1 MSCVIPCEGEIVM
14 RNVGVVL
21 ISLIGG
27 LMIGVAVAY
36 ACSWPPIDID
46 SPGGGVVLMGTT
58 EVKATVDEEVKFE
71 SVEFFANDESIGK
84 DDEAPY
90 SVKWDT
96 TTVENGE
103 YELTAVGTPSE
114 GEKVKS
120 KIVTVTVE
128 NPKDS

>member
-1 MSCVIPCEGEIVM
+1 M
-14 RNVGVVL
+14 RNAGLVVV
-21 ISLIGG
+21 ILIGG

-36 ACSWPPIDID
+36 ACRADPPIWID
-46 SPGGGVVLMGTT
+46 TPGDDVRLMGTT
-58 EVKATVDEEVKFE
+58 TVAAKVRDDIKLQ

-90 SVKWDT
+90 SIKWDT

-103 YELTAVGTPSE
+103 YKLTTVGTPSE

-120 KIVTVTVE
+120 KVVTVTVE

>member
-1 MSCVIPCEGEIVM
+1 MRDIHFLIIIVCLALGLGIGG
-14 RNVGVVL
+14 GVV
-21 ISLIGG
+21 S
-27 LMIGVAVAY
+27 
-36 ACSWPPIDID
+36 ACHDPDPPGPPIWID
-46 SPGGGVVLMGTT
+46 GGGGVVLSGTA
-58 EVKATVDEEVKFE
+58 EIKATLGEDVKFE

-90 SVKWDT
+90 SIKWDT

-103 YELTAVGTPSE
+103 YKLTTVGTPSE

-128 NPKDS
+128 NPKDSKDS

>member
-1 MSCVIPCEGEIVM
+1 MRDIHFLIIIV
-14 RNVGVVL
+14 
-21 ISLIGG
+21 SLTLSLGIGG
-27 LMIGVAVAY
+27 AVAF
-36 ACSWPPIDID
+36 ACSVPDPPDPPIWVD

-58 EVKATVDEEVKFE
+58 EVKATVGEDVKFE
-71 SVEFFANDESIGK
+71 SVEFFANDKSIGK

-90 SVKWDT
+90 SIKWDT

-103 YELTAVGTPSE
+103 YKLTTVGTSSE

-120 KIVTVTVE
+120 EIVTVTVE

>member
-1 MSCVIPCEGEIVM
+1 M
-14 RNVGVVL
+14 RNAGVVL
-21 ISLIGG
+21 ISLIGV

-36 ACSWPPIDID
+36 ACHDPDPPGPPIGID
-46 SPGGGVVLMGTT
+46 GVEEGVVLSGTV
-58 EVKATVDEEVKFE
+58 EIKATIGEDVKFD

-90 SVKWDT
+90 SIKWDT

-103 YELTAVGTPSE
+103 YKLTTVGTPSE

-120 KIVTVTVE
+120 EIVTVTVE

>member
-1 MSCVIPCEGEIVM
+1 MRDIHFLIIIV
-14 RNVGVVL
+14 
-21 ISLIGG
+21 SLTLALGIGG
-27 LMIGVAVAY
+27 AVAF
-36 ACSWPPIDID
+36 ACHDPWPPIGID

-58 EVKATVDEEVKFE
+58 EVKATLGKDVKFE
-71 SVEFFANDESIGK
+71 SVEFFANGKSIGK

-90 SVKWDT
+90 SIKWDT
-96 TTVENGE
+96 TTVANGK
-103 YELTAVGTPSE
+103 YELTVVGTPSE

>member
-1 MSCVIPCEGEIVM
+1 M
-14 RNVGVVL
+14 RSVNVVLIGLMAGLLVGGAVAFACHEPFPPIGIYGVEDGVVL
-21 ISLIGG
+21 S
-27 LMIGVAVAY
+27 
-36 ACSWPPIDID
+36 
-46 SPGGGVVLMGTT
+46 GTV
-58 EVKATVDEEVKFE
+58 EVKATLGEDVKFE

-90 SVKWDT
+90 SIKWDT

-103 YELTAVGTPSE
+103 YKLTTVGTPSE

-120 KIVTVTVE
+120 EIVTVTVE

>member
-1 MSCVIPCEGEIVM
+1 MRDIHFLIIIVCLTL
-14 RNVGVVL
+14 GL
-21 ISLIGG
+21 GIGG
-27 LMIGVAVAY
+27 AVAF
-36 ACSWPPIDID
+36 ACHDPDPPWPPIWVD

-58 EVKATVDEEVKFE
+58 EVKATVGEDVKFE
-71 SVEFFANDESIGK
+71 SVEFFANDKSIGK

-90 SVKWDT
+90 SIKWDA
-96 TTVENGE
+96 TTVANGK

>member
-1 MSCVIPCEGEIVM
+1 MRDIHFLIIIV
-14 RNVGVVL
+14 
-21 ISLIGG
+21 SLALGLGIGG
-27 LMIGVAVAY
+27 AVAF
-36 ACSWPPIDID
+36 ACSDPPGPPIDID

-58 EVKATVDEEVKFE
+58 EVKATIGEDVKFE
-71 SVEFFANDESIGK
+71 SVEFFANNKSIGK

-96 TTVENGE
+96 TKVENGQ
-103 YELTAVGTPSE
+103 YKLTTVGTPSE

>member
-1 MSCVIPCEGEIVM
+1 M
-14 RNVGVVL
+14 RSASVVL

-27 LMIGVAVAY
+27 LMIGVAIAY
-36 ACSWPPIDID
+36 ACHDPWPPIGID
-46 SPGGGVVLMGTT
+46 GVEDGVILSGTV
-58 EVKATVDEEVKFE
+58 EIKAALGEDVKFE

-90 SVKWDT
+90 SIKWDT

-103 YELTAVGTPSE
+103 YKLTTVGTTSE
-114 GEKVKS
+114 GEEVKS
-120 KIVTVTVE
+120 EIVTVTVE